1 MQWAPA
7 TQYIAFPGDGKVFW
21 QSSSAGMV
29 KGQVWLAVVRPTSAT
44 VDSKEPHKPSALRA
58 CWKQLP
64 LGDSSAYRSFSDAG
78 ILAGNTPYV
87 TSPTTYGNNPHCRI
101 RGLIVIYQSQPSGRQ
116 LPPKPRA
123 TLFHKS
129 ILASRL
135 VYILAREQRGPSWSP
150 RSRCAAAGTLSVAVT
165 VRGAR
170 RCAPP
175 QSWGRRGTKTST
187 RWTRISPS
195 LHILMKMTQDWTV
208 QAGTWRRVQN
218 KPRMLGGFHQT
229 R

>member
-7 TQYIAFPGDGKVFW
+7 TQYIAFPDDGKVFW

-29 KGQVWLAVVRPTSAT
+29 KGQVWLADVRPTSAT
-44 VDSKEPHKPSALRA
+44 VDSKGPHKPSALRA

-64 LGDSSAYRSFSDAG
+64 LGDRSAYRSFSDAG

-135 VYILAREQRGPSWSP
+135 VYILAREPQIPLRGGGNTKCCGDGSGGSP
-150 RSRCAAAGTLSVAVT
+150 MRAAAIL
-165 VRGAR
+165 
-170 RCAPP
+170 
-175 QSWGRRGTKTST
+175 GRRGTKIST
-187 RWTRISPS
+187 RWARISPS
-195 LHILMKMTQDWTV
+195 LHILMKMTQD
-208 QAGTWRRVQN
+208 
-218 KPRMLGGFHQT
+218 
-229 R
+229 